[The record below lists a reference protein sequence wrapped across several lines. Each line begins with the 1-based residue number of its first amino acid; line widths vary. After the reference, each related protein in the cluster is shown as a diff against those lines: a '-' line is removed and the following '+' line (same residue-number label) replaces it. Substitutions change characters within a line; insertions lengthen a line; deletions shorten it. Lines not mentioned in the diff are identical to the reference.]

1 MTTLNSFGN
10 ILVGGKY
17 TEDGIVSGGFRPELY
32 TVDTGTYT
40 SNARFGSSTPLV
52 TSYLVNQI
60 PAGTTTVPLGVMG
73 PPFALSSTGCT
84 YRMQGNRV
92 EFVCNVTLGGSDPGY
107 PDLEELRIRPA
118 QRINFNRVV
127 GQRGLPIPDSRF
139 SLPLFNDVEIV
150 DKSGAEAAPDAGTPA
165 GEYHLQ
171 ARLLLNGELALVL
184 QDTAG
189 GPPPIV
195 RGLQSGDI
203 NGSFAT
209 DNIISITIRGT
220 YKTIGV
226 PVDVRQRVHT

>member
-10 ILVGGKY
+10 VLVSGKY
-17 TEDGIVSGGFRPELY
+17 TEDGILSGGFRPELY
-32 TVDTGTYT
+32 TVDNGAYT
-40 SNARFGSSTPLV
+40 SNTRFGPSAPLV

-60 PAGTTTVPLGVMG
+60 PAGTTTVPLGVTG

-84 YRMQGNRV
+84 YRMQGNKV
-92 EFVCNVTLGGSDPGY
+92 EFVCNVTLGGSDPNY

-139 SLPLFNDVEIV
+139 SLPLFNDIEIV
-150 DKSGAEAAPDAGTPA
+150 NKSGSEAAPDAGTPA
-165 GEYHLQ
+165 GEYQLQ

-184 QDTAG
+184 KDIAG
-189 GPPPIV
+189 GPPSII

-203 NGSFAT
+203 DGSFAT
-209 DNIISITIRGT
+209 NDVINITIRGT
-220 YKTIGV
+220 YKTVGV